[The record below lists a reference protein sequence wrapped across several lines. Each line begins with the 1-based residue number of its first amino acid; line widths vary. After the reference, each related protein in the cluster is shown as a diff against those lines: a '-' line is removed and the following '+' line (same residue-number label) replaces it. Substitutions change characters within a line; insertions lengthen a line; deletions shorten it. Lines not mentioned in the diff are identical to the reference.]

1 MIEDNDLSI
10 VNETI
15 SNEEDQDLPIRN
27 LDGFSIYDEDY
38 QLCDFSKHR
47 SGCLASGFVSPHYN
61 HDEEEEDEINS
72 DASSDSG
79 ELDAQY
85 VKLSKLV
92 EVWIDMDEY
101 EDPYVISVRTIG
113 RILICC

>member
-1 MIEDNDLSI
+1 MIEDNNLSI

-47 SGCLASGFVSPHYN
+47 SGSLASGFVSPHYN
-61 HDEEEEDEINS
+61 HDEEEEDENNS

-113 RILICC
+113 EY